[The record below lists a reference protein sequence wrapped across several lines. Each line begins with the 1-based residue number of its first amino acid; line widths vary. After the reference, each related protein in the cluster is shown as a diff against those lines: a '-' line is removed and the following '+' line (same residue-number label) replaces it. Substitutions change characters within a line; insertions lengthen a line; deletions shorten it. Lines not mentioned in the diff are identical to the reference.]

1 MEINYQK
8 MLETIMDALNY
19 ATLVDENCRII
30 YMSRNYYE
38 GVYGLSRDDIIG
50 RHICDIVPDS
60 RIPAILK
67 NGRASLGE
75 YYYFQN
81 TRENTFANRFPL
93 YVDGELKGLF
103 AEAVIYSFD
112 DVVHMNELV
121 HALKRENR
129 ILKKELLN
137 IQKHRHG
144 LESIVGKS
152 EALQNTKKLIS
163 KFANSNLSILITGET
178 GTGKELYAN
187 AIHYMSNR
195 CNMPYVKIN
204 CAAIPGELLESELF
218 GYEKGAFTGASE
230 KGKIGKFEY
239 ANGGTVL
246 LDEIGEMPLFLQS
259 KLLRVLQDKCVERV
273 GGVKPIPLDMRVI
286 CSTNQNLEE
295 AVRQGRFRSDL
306 YYRIN
311 TVEIKVPP
319 LRQRMED
326 IAPQY
331 EYIIVQVNEENGV
344 FVTGIQQQALRLL
357 EEYQWEGN
365 VRELEHVLQ
374 RACVAAGAGEL
385 TIRDFDFLLERIFR
399 HSAAE
404 QEPGAVEN
412 LAEKTAKTEREE
424 IIKALVQTNGNKS
437 KTAKILGI
445 DRTVL
450 YSKIRKYNL
459 KI

>member
-187 AIHYMSNR
+187 AIHYMSDR

-239 ANGGTVL
+239 ANGGTIL

-295 AVRQGRFRSDL
+295 AVRAGAFSKRSVLPYQYGGDQGAAAAPADGGYCAPVRT
-306 YYRIN
+306 YHCAG
-311 TVEIKVPP
+311 
-319 LRQRMED
+319 QR
-326 IAPQY
+326 
-331 EYIIVQVNEENGV
+331 
-344 FVTGIQQQALRLL
+344 
-357 EEYQWEGN
+357 
-365 VRELEHVLQ
+365 RE
-374 RACVAAGAGEL
+374 RCVCHRYPAAGAASA
-385 TIRDFDFLLERIFR
+385 ERIPVGR
-399 HSAAE
+399 ECKGTGACAAE
-404 QEPGAVEN
+404 GLCGRRCGGTDN
-412 LAEKTAKTEREE
+412 S
-424 IIKALVQTNGNKS
+424 GF
-437 KTAKILGI
+437 
-445 DRTVL
+445 
-450 YSKIRKYNL
+450 
-459 KI
+459 

>member
-239 ANGGTVL
+239 ANG
-246 LDEIGEMPLFLQS
+246 D
-259 KLLRVLQDKCVERV
+259 
-273 GGVKPIPLDMRVI
+273 I
-286 CSTNQNLEE
+286 CS
-295 AVRQGRFRSDL
+295 
-306 YYRIN
+306 
-311 TVEIKVPP
+311 K
-319 LRQRMED
+319 
-326 IAPQY
+326 
-331 EYIIVQVNEENGV
+331 
-344 FVTGIQQQALRLL
+344 
-357 EEYQWEGN
+357 
-365 VRELEHVLQ
+365 
-374 RACVAAGAGEL
+374 
-385 TIRDFDFLLERIFR
+385 
-399 HSAAE
+399 
-404 QEPGAVEN
+404 
-412 LAEKTAKTEREE
+412 
-424 IIKALVQTNGNKS
+424 
-437 KTAKILGI
+437 
-445 DRTVL
+445 
-450 YSKIRKYNL
+450 
-459 KI
+459 

>member
-1 MEINYQK
+1 M
-8 MLETIMDALNY
+8 
-19 ATLVDENCRII
+19 
-30 YMSRNYYE
+30 
-38 GVYGLSRDDIIG
+38 
-50 RHICDIVPDS
+50 
-60 RIPAILK
+60 
-67 NGRASLGE
+67 
-75 YYYFQN
+75 
-81 TRENTFANRFPL
+81 
-93 YVDGELKGLF
+93 
-103 AEAVIYSFD
+103 
-112 DVVHMNELV
+112 
-121 HALKRENR
+121 
-129 ILKKELLN
+129 
-137 IQKHRHG
+137 
-144 LESIVGKS
+144 
-152 EALQNTKKLIS
+152 
-163 KFANSNLSILITGET
+163 
-178 GTGKELYAN
+178 
-187 AIHYMSNR
+187 
-195 CNMPYVKIN
+195 
-204 CAAIPGELLESELF
+204 
-218 GYEKGAFTGASE
+218 
-230 KGKIGKFEY
+230 
-239 ANGGTVL
+239 
-246 LDEIGEMPLFLQS
+246 DEIGEMPLFLQS

-326 IAPQY
+326 IAPLC
-331 EYIIVQVNEENGV
+331 EHIIVQVNEENGV

>member
-1 MEINYQK
+1 
-8 MLETIMDALNY
+8 
-19 ATLVDENCRII
+19 
-30 YMSRNYYE
+30 MSRNYYE

-239 ANGGTVL
+239 ANGGTIL

-319 LRQRMED
+319 
-326 IAPQY
+326 
-331 EYIIVQVNEENGV
+331 
-344 FVTGIQQQALRLL
+344 LRLL

>member
-38 GVYGLSRDDIIG
+38 GIYGLSRDDIIG

-67 NGRASLGE
+67 NGCASLGE

-239 ANGGTVL
+239 ANGGTIL

-326 IAPQY
+326 IAPLC
-331 EYIIVQVNEENGV
+331 EHIIAQVNEENGV

-365 VRELEHVLQ
+365 G
-374 RACVAAGAGEL
+374 AC
-385 TIRDFDFLLERIFR
+385 
-399 HSAAE
+399 AAE
-404 QEPGAVEN
+404 GLCGRRCGGTDN
-412 LAEKTAKTEREE
+412 S
-424 IIKALVQTNGNKS
+424 GF
-437 KTAKILGI
+437 
-445 DRTVL
+445 
-450 YSKIRKYNL
+450 
-459 KI
+459 

>member
-239 ANGGTVL
+239 ANGGTIL

-319 LRQRMED
+319 LRQRME
-326 IAPQY
+326 
-331 EYIIVQVNEENGV
+331 YISP
-344 FVTGIQQQALRLL
+344 L
-357 EEYQWEGN
+357 
-365 VRELEHVLQ
+365 
-374 RACVAAGAGEL
+374 C
-385 TIRDFDFLLERIFR
+385 
-399 HSAAE
+399 
-404 QEPGAVEN
+404 
-412 LAEKTAKTEREE
+412 
-424 IIKALVQTNGNKS
+424 
-437 KTAKILGI
+437 
-445 DRTVL
+445 
-450 YSKIRKYNL
+450 
-459 KI
+459 